1 MDTHKQ
7 NIEAAAGD
15 RNKTR
20 ASRNMVTFIRG
31 AIIILL
37 SIFILCLQLR
47 LFESEVAIE
56 DIIRERTNT
65 AFRNKCSEY
74 L

>member
-1 MDTHKQ
+1 
-7 NIEAAAGD
+7 
-15 RNKTR
+15 
-20 ASRNMVTFIRG
+20 MVTIRST
-31 AIIILL
+31 IIILL
-37 SIFILCLQLR
+37 SIFILCFQLR

>member
-1 MDTHKQ
+1 
-7 NIEAAAGD
+7 
-15 RNKTR
+15 
-20 ASRNMVTFIRG
+20 MVGRIRSK
-31 AIIILL
+31 IVILF
-37 SIFILCLQLR
+37 SIHCFQLR